1 MTDVIL
7 FGIFA
12 LAMYLI
18 GITTSTNWFCK
29 WAVII
34 FKAIKLERQ
43 KMKKAEELAKKILA
57 DQLSNET
64 SSFSPEQPKGGIHEQ
79 LDHKNH
85 NHRPGNSIP
94 TNTDK
99 PGVTTCRT
107 RD

>member
-1 MTDVIL
+1 MC
-7 FGIFA
+7 
-12 LAMYLI
+12 YI
-18 GITTSTNWFCK
+18 GIIAFKYWFCK
-29 WAVII
+29 WVVII
-34 FKAIKLERQ
+34 FKAVKLERQ
-43 KMKKAEELAKKILA
+43 KMKKAEELAKKILT

-64 SSFSPEQPKGGIHEQ
+64 NTFSPEQPKGGIHEQ

-99 PGVTTCRT
+99 PGVATCCP